1 MNKGKRKGRGAAA
14 PATIVLLELLEQALP
29 EQCRDERGAASNP
42 APTTGKAVLLGPS
55 SPRQAGLQAVVLDL
69 RTHPHHPLPGQPVV
83 EVVVRLYAPLLLG
96 RVRPGT
102 EVTIGTK
109 RAWGIAQ
116 MSDLFL
122 VQID

>member
-29 EQCRDERGAASNP
+29 EQCRDKRGAASNP
-42 APTTGKAVLLGPS
+42 APMANAVLAGPS
-55 SPRQAGLQAVVLDL
+55 SPCQAGLQAVVLDL